1 MKFDLGMVVMS
12 EGVEDL
18 VNKDSMYKLEVGK
31 CLNRHHNGD
40 WGCVSKEDALMN
52 NTAVEIAE
60 QIMSMY
66 STSEGRIWIITEHD
80 RSVTSILFPSE
91 Y

>member
-60 QIMSMY
+60 QIMSIY

>member
-12 EGVEDL
+12 EGIEDL

-52 NTAVEIAE
+52 DTAVEIEE
-60 QIMSMY
+60 QIMSVY

-80 RSVTSILFPSE
+80 RSVTSVLFPGE

>member
-12 EGVEDL
+12 EGIEAL
-18 VNKDSMYKLEVGK
+18 VNEDSLYKLEVGK

-40 WGCVSKEDALMN
+40 WGCVSKEDSIMN
-52 NTAVEIAE
+52 DTAVEIEE

-66 STSEGRIWIITEHD
+66 STSKGNILIITEHD
-80 RSVTSILFPSE
+80 RSVTTLYFTNE